1 MSLSEKIYR
10 LLLRAYPR
18 RYRDQYGQ
26 PMEQVF
32 RDQLRNAH
40 TPAQLS
46 ALWVRTLGDWSK
58 TVITRH
64 VEPPAPP
71 MARPIPAEPFKRCLY
86 FALGETRAYGQSQ
99 ITLDHL
105 LLGILRE
112 EPSLV
117 SDDARGAMT
126 RELHAAQRKGDEAP
140 GRDLP
145 LSHET
150 KRVWIA
156 AAVFAND
163 DGRKKI
169 APRDLVAGILRES
182 HTRAARLLR
191 ENMTTDL

>member
-10 LLLRAYPR
+10 LILSAYPR
-18 RYRDQYGQ
+18 CYRDQYAQ
-26 PMEQVF
+26 PMEQLF
-32 RDQLRNAH
+32 RDQLRDAR
-40 TPAQLS
+40 TFTRRS
-46 ALWVRTLGDWSK
+46 ALWTRTLIDWSK

-64 VEPPAPP
+64 FEPPVPP
-71 MARPIPAEPFKRCLY
+71 MAHPIPTDPFKRCLY
-86 FALGETRAYGQSQ
+86 FAIGETRAYGQSE

-117 SDDARGAMT
+117 SDDAREAVT
-126 RELHAAQRKGDEAP
+126 RELHAAQQKGSDTTV
-140 GRDLP
+140 RDLP
-145 LSHET
+145 LSQET

-169 APRDLVAGILRES
+169 APRDLAAGILRES
-182 HTRAARLLR
+182 HTHAARLLSEHQR
-191 ENMTTDL
+191 